1 MFGMCISS
9 LQKLRARLQRHR
21 CLLLIPINERNQLWS
36 IGATSQSSLR
46 MDCTC
51 RVNTFYTLLSNKLL
65 SLVYACISIKLIQK
79 EPHTIMT
86 LRTGPRPRW
95 MGLMERLPEQQVRL
109 SQTLQMQAF
118 SLIYRRKLN
127 QILPGLHHKGRRVVN
142 IRTRFQV
149 LLMLRCVQTY
159 GRLRVS

>member
-1 MFGMCISS
+1 MKCAFRAFKSCGRGCKDTGVCSS
-9 LQKLRARLQRHR
+9 YQFM
-21 CLLLIPINERNQLWS
+21 S
-36 IGATSQSSLR
+36 ATSCEALGQPFQSSLR
-46 MDCTC
+46 MVCTC
-51 RVNTFYTLLSNKLL
+51 RVNTFYTLLSNKLS

-79 EPHTIMT
+79 EPHTTIA

-95 MGLMERLPEQQVRL
+95 TGLMERLPEQQVRL

-127 QILPGLHHKGRRVVN
+127 QILPGWHHKGRRVVN